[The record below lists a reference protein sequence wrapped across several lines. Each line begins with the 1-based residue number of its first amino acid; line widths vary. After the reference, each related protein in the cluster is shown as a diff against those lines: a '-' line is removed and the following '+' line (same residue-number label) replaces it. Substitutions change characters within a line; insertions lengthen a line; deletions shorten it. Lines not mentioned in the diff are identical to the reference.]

1 MVRPPRLTGIEG
13 KKMRQTTLLFSSLL
27 LILVCTQGV
36 FSVAEGEEFTASYE
50 LLLDGSGFYSGSNLS
65 IGNAVMSADGS
76 TILAYTY
83 YYYGTER
90 NLFVID
96 TTTGARTDVALDADG
111 SWGVVGPYMAIS
123 EDGSV
128 AFLADTNS
136 TSLFRVS
143 GGTMTKILDRD
154 NWADI
159 NRVNSVRTT
168 SLGDVVF
175 FCEDNDDIWRLPSAG
190 GTPVRVVN
198 DSEVARDGGSG
209 RKVQGFDVSD
219 DGGTIVFSLFGYYN
233 GSDILSNPEIFVSE
247 NTGFRQLTYDSDTSW
262 KTHLGVSG
270 DGSTAVIY
278 DQVSDWWTVINV
290 ASSAETPIY
299 PAGYNVAGAVL
310 PTNGSHVFFNDD
322 GTRGGMLIRANG
334 SDGIDLF
341 PSAPIYISAT
351 YSPQISGDG
360 SRVSFVHST
369 RLLYTGTLWPVDALD
384 PGPTVESITFSPDE
398 IPDNDP
404 SVIVTLEAAI
414 TDPDGLADVARTS
427 LDHLIDGT
435 YVGYAADLPVYFT
448 WNPHDD
454 GSPPDVNPGDGIYT
468 TSGVTGGQYP
478 NITNMTVR
486 VSAQDDVG
494 HVFVRDV
501 ELWVCPPE
509 GCSIFSDGF
518 ESGHT
523 GAW

>member
-1 MVRPPRLTGIEG
+1 MRKASLFLGFLVSVLIFGGMQG
-13 KKMRQTTLLFSSLL
+13 KLFAS
-27 LILVCTQGV
+27 G
-36 FSVAEGEEFTASYE
+36 GGFTASYE
-50 LLLDGSGFYSGSNLS
+50 LLLDGTGFYSGYDLS
-65 IGNAVMSADGS
+65 IGSAVMSADGS

-83 YYYGTER
+83 YYHGDQR
-90 NLFVID
+90 NLFVIN
-96 TTTGARTDVALDADG
+96 TTTGARTDVALHADG

-123 EDGSV
+123 EDGTV

-154 NWADI
+154 DWADI
-159 NRVNSVRTT
+159 NRVNGVRTT
-168 SLGDVVF
+168 SLGDLVF

-219 DGGTIVFSLFGYYN
+219 DGNTIVFSLYGYYN
-233 GSDILSNPEIFVSE
+233 GSDIISNPEIFVSE
-247 NTGFRQLTYDSDTSW
+247 SSGFRQLTNDTNTEW
-262 KTHLGVSG
+262 KTNLRVSG

-278 DQVSDWWTVINV
+278 DQVSDWWTVIDV
-290 ASSAETPIY
+290 AMGAETAIY
-299 PAGYNVAGAVL
+299 PTSYNVAGAVL
-310 PTNGSHVFFNDD
+310 PFNGSHVFFNDN
-322 GTRGGMLIRANG
+322 GTRGGRWIRADG
-334 SDGIDLF
+334 SEGIDLF

-351 YSPQISGDG
+351 YSPQISADG
-360 SRVSFVHST
+360 SRISFIYGT
-369 RLLYTGTLWPVDALD
+369 NKLYTGTPWNSDALD
-384 PGPTVESITFSPDE
+384 PGPTVESIAFSPDE
-398 IPDNDP
+398 IPDNDAN
-404 SVIVTLEAAI
+404 VVVTLTAAI

-427 LDHLIDGT
+427 LDHLIDGSYGG
-435 YVGYAADLPVYFT
+435 YVADLPVYFT

-454 GSPPDVNPGDGIYT
+454 GSPPDVNPGDGIYS
-468 TSGVTGGQYP
+468 TSGATGGQYP

-486 VSAQDDVG
+486 VSAQDDIG
-494 HVFVRDV
+494 HVYVRDV
-501 ELWVCPPE
+501 ELWVCPQE

-523 GAW
+523 GSW